1 MFKITIE
8 TGGAAFGE
16 NFYETSYEIRRILE
30 KIAEEMDAGRKRGV
44 IMDGNGNK
52 VGKWGEED

>member
-16 NFYETSYEIRRILE
+16 DFYEASYEIRRILE
-30 KIAEEMDAGRKRGV
+30 KIIEEMDAGKKRGV
-44 IMDGNGNK
+44 ILDINGNK
-52 VGKWGEED
+52 TGKWGED